1 VQFPAA
7 SPERGRPVAPH
18 GARPEPLQEP
28 FGSRADIGRG
38 RRDERVGLTY
48 CVPRA
53 SIALLNSGLFLT
65 VAASVSRHTVWTG
78 GAFFDERFTRDAR
91 EAVREI

>member
-1 VQFPAA
+1 M
-7 SPERGRPVAPH
+7 